1 MESTAANNNNN
12 NDGAGDFVGSEDNP
26 YLSLGKSPG
35 ILSALSAAT
44 DDPVKEK
51 TKKENRLS

>member
-1 MESTAANNNNN
+1 MESTAN

-35 ILSALSAAT
+35 ILSAVSEAT
-44 DDPVKEK
+44 ENSTKEK

>member
-1 MESTAANNNNN
+1 MESTANNN

-35 ILSALSAAT
+35 ILSAVS
-44 DDPVKEK
+44 DDSSKEK
-51 TKKENRLS
+51 IKKENRLS

>member
-1 MESTAANNNNN
+1 MESTANNN

-35 ILSALSAAT
+35 VLSALSVAT
-44 DDPVKEK
+44 DDSTKEK

>member
-1 MESTAANNNNN
+1 MESTANNN

-35 ILSALSAAT
+35 VLSALSVAT
-44 DDPVKEK
+44 DDSAKEK